1 MEDAEIT
8 TATVDVIVRETGRTL
23 CTLQLLETATLGAL
37 KRAIIEQ
44 RRGTIATGLHLTV
57 KRCTW
62 HVIDVIID
70 GKVEER
76 HRQQLQNFGILGSRT
91 KKAVAITFLRAYAFH
106 DRAQVK

>member
-1 MEDAEIT
+1 MSNQLYPNHEMQSDELS
-8 TATVDVIVRETGRTL
+8 TVTIDVIVRETGRTL

-76 HRQQLQNFGILGSRT
+76 YR
-91 KKAVAITFLRAYAFH
+91 
-106 DRAQVK
+106 